1 MRLGWQ
7 WWEPF
12 ATSVKPG
19 SATGLC
25 LMIRVGAGG
34 EKRKKKRPIW
44 RRLQCNAEF
53 VLYMI
58 RRERGERERESVRS
72 DTGLSQSKVLVSTC
86 VCVCATR
93 GGLH

>member
-34 EKRKKKRPIW
+34 EKRKKRD
-44 RRLQCNAEF
+44 QSGADFNAMLN
-53 VLYMI
+53 LY
-58 RRERGERERESVRS
+58 
-72 DTGLSQSKVLVSTC
+72 ST
-86 VCVCATR
+86 
-93 GGLH
+93 